1 MALDPNSPRS
11 LVVGT
16 HNRKKGEELADLLR
30 PLGFDVATLADFPN
44 AIEVVED
51 GDSFGANAGLKAT
64 QQAIHLGRWV
74 LADDSG
80 LVVDALGG
88 RPGIYSARF
97 AGPGATDEAN
107 NELLLRELTG
117 VPFERRTA
125 RFVCCLVCAA
135 PSASGIQRIATA
147 QAAVEGHIGPSARGE
162 GGFGYDP
169 LFLPVDFPLE
179 TTASLSGA
187 DKDRISHRGQAARR
201 ILGPLAAWLARQTP
215 P

>member
-1 MALDPNSPRS
+1 MTTKIVLASTNAGKVREFARLLSDPRISVLNMSS
-11 LVVGT
+11 VVP
-16 HNRKKGEELADLLR
+16 A
-30 PLGFDVATLADFPN
+30 GF
-44 AIEVVED
+44 VVEET
-51 GDSFGANAGLKAT
+51 GTTFEENAWLKASAVAAVT
-64 QQAIHLGRWV
+64 GLPA

-88 RPGIYSARF
+88 RPGVYSARY

>member
-1 MALDPNSPRS
+1 MTTKIVLASTNAGKVREFARLLSDPRISVLNMSS
-11 LVVGT
+11 VVP
-16 HNRKKGEELADLLR
+16 A
-30 PLGFDVATLADFPN
+30 GF
-44 AIEVVED
+44 VVEET
-51 GDSFGANAGLKAT
+51 GTTFEENAWLKASAVAAVT
-64 QQAIHLGRWV
+64 GLPA

-88 RPGIYSARF
+88 RPGVYSARY

-201 ILGPLAAWLARQTP
+201 ILGPLAAWLDRQTP